1 MASNIVEGG
10 GFIKTKPELDEV
22 AVQLHFVS
30 GNASADEGGHTINYG
45 HAMSCAACVL
55 KPKSRGS
62 ITLKSADPME
72 APLIDTNFLDHDDD
86 METLVRGAQ
95 AAHRI
100 LNSQVLSPYR
110 RSPLLPL
117 KEPLSRSDFIDH
129 IRSEAGTVYHPVGTC
144 KMGPK
149 SDPEAVVSSDLR
161 VYGVEGL
168 RVVDA
173 SIMPTLVRGNT
184 NAPSIM
190 IGEKGSDLIKGEA
203 K

>member
-1 MASNIVEGG
+1 
-10 GFIKTKPELDEV
+10 
-22 AVQLHFVS
+22 
-30 GNASADEGGHTINYG
+30 
-45 HAMSCAACVL
+45 
-55 KPKSRGS
+55 
-62 ITLKSADPME
+62 ME
-72 APLIDTNFLDHDDD
+72 APLIDNNFLDHDDD

-161 VYGVEGL
+161 VYGVVGL

-190 IGEKGSDLIKGEA
+190 IGEKGSDLIKGETE
-203 K
+203 